1 MDLYQAF
8 SQPPGPGRL
17 WISLG
22 AGLLDGPRKS
32 THTQKTDTN
41 PFQDPQTLFA
51 ELDAHN
57 SGRSPGAGGRPLRRR
72 REMRS
77 IDGRQRL
84 RGTADVLSVFKVKF
98 LQISCS

>member
-57 SGRSPGAGGRPLRRR
+57 SAVPHRSATRLVPVSAATRAKAELNRAKPLVDFFTIRSAGLSP
-72 REMRS
+72 EM
-77 IDGRQRL
+77 L
-84 RGTADVLSVFKVKF
+84 
-98 LQISCS
+98 

>member
-1 MDLYQAF
+1 MTKTRKTNAGPWAPRVQLATYPQSPLSGPVRCCDVMDLYQAF

-41 PFQDPQTLFA
+41 PFQDPQTL
-51 ELDAHN
+51 LQNLTHTTPT
-57 SGRSPGAGGRPLRRR
+57 GRGPEG
-72 REMRS
+72 
-77 IDGRQRL
+77 
-84 RGTADVLSVFKVKF
+84 
-98 LQISCS
+98 